1 MSDDQEEDDIYI
13 HTDLETAIIQG
24 DKERCD
30 SLIDDAD
37 LQHRSDSGSNLLHK
51 AAFSGE
57 TEIASDLI
65 ERGVDIDAQDNE
77 GSTPLHK
84 ALNIENYEL
93 AKLLVESGADLNIE
107 DVHGNQPLWR
117 AVFKANYE
125 LTELLLEHGAD
136 PTHEN
141 NVGESPLSIAQDAD
155 AEKFIQLLDPD
166 SQ

>member
-1 MSDDQEEDDIYI
+1 MSDDQEDIYI
-13 HTDLETAIIQG
+13 HTDLKTAIVQG
-24 DKERCD
+24 DKERYD

-37 LQHRSDSGSNLLHK
+37 LQHRSDNGSNLLHK

-57 TEIASDLI
+57 VEIASDLI
-65 ERGVDIDAQDNE
+65 DRGVDIDAQDTE
-77 GSTPLHK
+77 GSTPLHR
-84 ALNIENYEL
+84 ALNVENHEL
-93 AKLLVESGADLNIE
+93 AKLLVESGADLDIE

-125 LTELLLEHGAD
+125 LTKVLLEHGAD

-141 NVGESPLSIAQDAD
+141 NVEESPLSIAQDAD